1 MSKIPEKIKPGWA
14 IPVDIKESF
23 VEFCSHIGTV
33 AQEDC
38 AGALFL
44 WQYMPAQ
51 PTDATEDVRW
61 TKGGYR
67 LDHTGAWI
75 ELSP

>member
-23 VEFCSHIGTV
+23 VEFCSHI
-33 AQEDC
+33 A
-38 AGALFL
+38 
-44 WQYMPAQ
+44 
-51 PTDATEDVRW
+51 
-61 TKGGYR
+61 
-67 LDHTGAWI
+67 GAWI